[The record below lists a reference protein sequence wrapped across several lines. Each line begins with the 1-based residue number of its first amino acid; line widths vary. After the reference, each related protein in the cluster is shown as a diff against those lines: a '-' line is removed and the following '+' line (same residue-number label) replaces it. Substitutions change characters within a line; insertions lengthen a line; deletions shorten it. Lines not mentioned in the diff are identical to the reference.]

1 MILLIDILGR
11 KPCLVF
17 TQIFTAVI
25 CLILPFFSPGSSV
38 FAVLSIL
45 ANIGDIT
52 SYYSYGL
59 YIRQIFPTSLRNTAI
74 GTTSILSAIPSYIIT
89 NVILT
94 WGFHGWSE
102 WLYIVFVA
110 AFGVLGG
117 LLALLLPDTV
127 GFPLPVTLDNV
138 EKIKK
143 NSKTM
148 W

>member
-45 ANIGDIT
+45 ANIADIT

-59 YIRQIFPTSLRNTAI
+59 YIRQIFPTSIRNTAI
-74 GTTSILSAIPSYIIT
+74 GATAILSAIPSYIIT
-89 NVILT
+89 DIILT
-94 WGFHGWSE
+94 WGFYGLPE
-102 WLYIVFVA
+102 WFYVVFGA

-117 LLALLLPDTV
+117 LLALLLP
-127 GFPLPVTLDNV
+127 
-138 EKIKK
+138 
-143 NSKTM
+143 
-148 W
+148 